1 VTHRRSYTAETGER
15 TITHGEIRGGNTTQA
30 QQWCHGSCRA
40 IIVIMV
46 SLNLAD
52 VIVTFLALL
61 GPQKVL
67 LSFARVARTLDTH
80 SLRLVA
86 ADTAVAAAAVGALC
100 ALTAPWLATFFH
112 ISAPALELAAGLIF
126 FVYAVGL
133 VLGIHLDPADHA
145 HASGEADDDPP
156 DEDADPLHPLA
167 SGFRAMLL
175 PFVVSPLAVAAA
187 LLDSLAASDW
197 GGRWTVAGAFALVAL
212 FDAGCAIVFAPLL
225 VRAHESVLEVLSRLL
240 GILLAA
246 VGVQLFL
253 NGLEALGA
261 LHRSH

>member
-1 VTHRRSYTAETGER
+1 MA
-15 TITHGEIRGGNTTQA
+15 
-30 QQWCHGSCRA
+30 
-40 IIVIMV
+40 

-52 VIVTFLALL
+52 TFIAFLALA

-67 LSFARVARTLDTH
+67 LAFAQLARTLDVR

-86 ADTAVAAAAVGALC
+86 AATALTAAVIGTLC

-112 ISAPALELAAGLIF
+112 ISPGALALASGLVF

-133 VLGIHLDPADHA
+133 VLGIHFDHELAPAG
-145 HASGEADDDPP
+145 SIP
-156 DEDADPLHPLA
+156 DGQSAADPSHPLR

-175 PFVVSPLAVAAA
+175 PFVVSPLAIAAD
-187 LLDSLAASDW
+187 LEVSLSASDW
-197 GGRWTVAGAFALVAL
+197 GARWVVAGAFALVAL
-212 FDAGCAIVFAPLL
+212 LDALCAVIFAPVL
-225 VRAHESVLEVLSRLL
+225 RRTNESILEVLSRLL

-253 NGLEALGA
+253 HGLETLGVA
-261 LHRSH
+261 FHAAH